1 MSKKSSSKK
10 LRKSFWERLKATR
23 KTQRKLEKRLK
34 FLEKDRK
41 EFTEDFRTFQL
52 MTMSLSLD
60 FSDFKYH
67 YQSPKKTTLEENQ
80 LIN

>member
-1 MSKKSSSKK
+1 MSKNPTSKK
-10 LRKSFWERLKATR
+10 LPKSFPKRLKLIC
-23 KTQRKLEKRLK
+23 KSQRKLEKRLK

-41 EFTEDFRTFQL
+41 EFIKDFRTFQI
-52 MTMSLSLD
+52 MTMSLTLD
-60 FSDFKYH
+60 FSNFKYH